1 MKKWKL
7 ILTQGVVAGSLASV
21 ISTAVL
27 ALAGRRESGSAAAPL
42 NAISHWYWGDEALR
56 RDKADLAHTA
66 AGYLTHHVAATFWAT
81 LYAALASNRPALR
94 TTPGIVLGAVATSA
108 TAALIDFKF
117 TPQRFTPGYEHRLS
131 TGALLGVHA
140 ALAIGLAAGA
150 LAVRG
155 QYRGDERPDNDEP
168 EAFEVPAPRI
178 VRHVRAGRARY
189 VEADNRS
196 EFLQNIL

>member
-7 ILTQGVVAGSLASV
+7 VLSQGLLAGSLASL

-42 NAISHWYWGDEALR
+42 NAVSHWYWGDEALR
-56 RDKADLAHTA
+56 QQQADLAHTA

-94 TTPGIVLGAVATSA
+94 TTPGVVLGAAATSA
-108 TAALIDFKF
+108 TACLVDFNF

-131 TGALLGVHA
+131 TGALLAVHA

-150 LAVRG
+150 LALRD
-155 QYRGDERPDNDEP
+155 QYHDDERRKTREP
-168 EAFEVPAPRI
+168 EADEACAPRI

-189 VEADNRS
+189 VEADERS
-196 EFLQNIL
+196 RYLKNLP

>member
-7 ILTQGVVAGSLASV
+7 ILTQGVVAGSLASL
-21 ISTAVL
+21 ISTTVL

-42 NAISHWYWGDEALR
+42 NAVSHWYWGDEALR
-56 RDKADLAHTA
+56 HDKTDLAHTA
-66 AGYLTHHVAATFWAT
+66 AGYLTHHVAATFWST

-131 TGALLGVHA
+131 TGALLGVHV

-150 LAVRG
+150 LALRS
-155 QYRGDERPDNDEP
+155 QYRDGERPDAKDP
-168 EAFEVPAPRI
+168 EAFEIPEPRI

-189 VEADNRS
+189 VEDDDTSR
-196 EFLQNIL
+196 FLSKSP

>member
-7 ILTQGVVAGSLASV
+7 VISQGLLAGGFASV

-42 NAISHWYWGDEALR
+42 NAVSHWYWGDEAF
-56 RDKADLAHTA
+56 DQNKADLAHTA
-66 AGYLTHHVAATFWAT
+66 AGYLTHHAAATFWAT
-81 LYAALASNRPALR
+81 LYASLANNRPALR

-150 LAVRG
+150 LALRD
-155 QYRGDERPDNDEP
+155 QYRDDEQPDYEEP
-168 EAFEVPAPRI
+168 SFSEAPAPRI

-189 VEADNRS
+189 VEAEDRVS
-196 EFLQNIL
+196 FLKSTY

>member
-7 ILTQGVVAGSLASV
+7 VISQGLLAGGFASV

-42 NAISHWYWGDEALR
+42 NAVSHWYWGDEAF
-56 RDKADLAHTA
+56 DQNKADLAHTA
-66 AGYLTHHVAATFWAT
+66 AGLLTHHVAATFWAT
-81 LYAALASNRPALR
+81 LYAALASDRPALR
-94 TTPGIVLGAVATSA
+94 STSGVVLGAVATSA

-117 TPQRFTPGYEHRLS
+117 TPHRFTPGYEHRLS

-150 LAVRG
+150 LALRD
-155 QYRGDERPDNDEP
+155 QYRDIEQPDDEEP
-168 EAFEVPAPRI
+168 SLSEAPAPRI

-189 VEADNRS
+189 VEADDRIS
-196 EFLQNIL
+196 FLKSFP

>member
-7 ILTQGVVAGSLASV
+7 VISQGLLAGGFASV

-42 NAISHWYWGDEALR
+42 NAVSHWYWGNEAF
-56 RDKADLAHTA
+56 DQNKADLAHTA

-81 LYAALASNRPALR
+81 LYAALASDRPALR
-94 TTPGIVLGAVATSA
+94 STPGIVLGAVATSA

-131 TGALLGVHA
+131 KDALLGVHV

-150 LAVRG
+150 LALRD
-155 QYRGDERPDNDEP
+155 QYRNIEQPDDEEP
-168 EAFEVPAPRI
+168 SFSEAPAPRI

-189 VEADNRS
+189 VEADDRS
-196 EFLQNIL
+196 SFLKSFP

>member
-7 ILTQGVVAGSLASV
+7 VISQGLLAGGFASV

-42 NAISHWYWGDEALR
+42 NAVSHWYWGDEALR
-56 RDKADLAHTA
+56 QNKADLAHTA
-66 AGYLTHHVAATFWAT
+66 AGYLTHHAAATFWAT
-81 LYAALASNRPALR
+81 LYAALASDRPALR
-94 TTPGIVLGAVATSA
+94 TTPGIVLGAAATSA
-108 TAALIDFKF
+108 TAGLIDFKF

-131 TGALLGVHA
+131 TGALLAVHA

-150 LAVRG
+150 LALRD
-155 QYRGDERPDNDEP
+155 QYRDDEQPEDEEP
-168 EAFEVPAPRI
+168 EAPAPRI

-189 VEADNRS
+189 VEADDRS
-196 EFLQNIL
+196 RFLKNTP

>member
-7 ILTQGVVAGSLASV
+7 VISQGLLAGSLASLV
-21 ISTAVL
+21 STAVL

-42 NAISHWYWGDEALR
+42 NAVSHWYWGDEAFR
-56 RDKADLAHTA
+56 QQEADLAHTA
-66 AGYLTHHVAATFWAT
+66 AGFLTHHVAATFWAT
-81 LYAALASNRPALR
+81 LYATLASDRPALR
-94 TTPGIVLGAVATSA
+94 TTPGVVLGAAATSA
-108 TAALIDFKF
+108 TAYLVDFKL

-131 TGALLGVHA
+131 NGALLAVHA

-150 LAVRG
+150 LALRD
-155 QYRGDERPDNDEP
+155 QYRDDEQREDEEP
-168 EAFEVPAPRI
+168 EEPAPRI

-196 EFLQNIL
+196 SFLENTR